1 VAKDRSD
8 YFRARTKIGRI
19 ELEAQAVCDD
29 LGHEFFMI
37 RDDRFATSFGCS
49 TCKVWGCAEIDG
61 NKSAYHGTIFEYK
74 CGEAPTL
81 EVTEDDVDILAA
93 IFR

>member
-1 VAKDRSD
+1 VAKDRSN

-19 ELEAQAVCDD
+19 ELKAQALCDD

-37 RDDRFATSFGCS
+37 RDDRSATSFGCS
-49 TCKVWGCAEIDG
+49 DCNVWGCAEVDG
-61 NKSAYHGTIFEYK
+61 RKATFHGTIFEYK
-74 CGEAPTL
+74 CGEAPKL
-81 EVTEDDVDILAA
+81 EVTEDDIDILAA

>member
-1 VAKDRSD
+1 MVKDRSD

-37 RDDRFATSFGCS
+37 RDDRLATSFGCS
-49 TCKVWGCAEIDG
+49 TCNVWGCAEIDG
-61 NKSAYHGTIFEYK
+61 NKSTYHGTIFEYK

-81 EVTEDDVDILAA
+81 EVTEDDIDILAA